1 MSYSATKPLN
11 LNQALQENLYD
22 GDLNLYL
29 IEIGVF
35 SQEDTNTAID
45 SNYVLV
51 ATESMKDAEAIAIDA
66 CEKDIGLQD
75 SEYFSQ
81 MNEAECV
88 ESADYIE
95 GDQQYKIAR
104 IASQDQCFKAHL
116 VKQDSTLNITKNLNP
131 SKNYSFQTFPSGRTL
146 PMTVGQFANCSHAK
160 EEIIT
165 VGHGIGKNKVWS
177 VYEGWEPNEYA
188 NLVIDLVALID
199 KTQDVTANPEF
210 IDTAL
215 DDELTVFDAVSS
227 WFEGTKVSVKIEQH
241 AKGST
246 GLIDID
252 IKGVHSVRRV
262 VLDMNIKT
270 GDIFNFYHGESSK
283 GGAFWK
289 GDLLETLNSFFE
301 VLKKTKQLL

>member
-95 GDQQYKIAR
+95 GDQ
-104 IASQDQCFKAHL
+104 
-116 VKQDSTLNITKNLNP
+116 
-131 SKNYSFQTFPSGRTL
+131 
-146 PMTVGQFANCSHAK
+146 
-160 EEIIT
+160 
-165 VGHGIGKNKVWS
+165 
-177 VYEGWEPNEYA
+177 
-188 NLVIDLVALID
+188 
-199 KTQDVTANPEF
+199 
-210 IDTAL
+210 
-215 DDELTVFDAVSS
+215 
-227 WFEGTKVSVKIEQH
+227 
-241 AKGST
+241 
-246 GLIDID
+246 
-252 IKGVHSVRRV
+252 
-262 VLDMNIKT
+262 
-270 GDIFNFYHGESSK
+270 
-283 GGAFWK
+283 
-289 GDLLETLNSFFE
+289 
-301 VLKKTKQLL
+301 